1 MSHSL
6 AVRDVCCGAAAALL
20 FQFETSAE
28 CAARECLEEG
38 GVEGRL
44 LCALTGVDF
53 SSKKGRPS
61 RLQPYLLQATVEHT
75 HWAEEGLRQR
85 QWVRAEEV
93 ERTLGRAETV
103 AVWNDVK
110 EQLRRLGYMDE
121 QGRARFIEP
130 PLQDAPKELLSVA
143 DIAAADS
150 ASSSPSS
157 DDPATTGEAK
167 SPL

>member
-1 MSHSL
+1 
-6 AVRDVCCGAAAALL
+6 VCCCAAAAALL

-93 ERTLGRAETV
+93 ERTLRRAETV

-130 PLQDAPKELLSVA
+130 PLQDAPISVA

-157 DDPATTGEAK
+157 DDAATTGEAK